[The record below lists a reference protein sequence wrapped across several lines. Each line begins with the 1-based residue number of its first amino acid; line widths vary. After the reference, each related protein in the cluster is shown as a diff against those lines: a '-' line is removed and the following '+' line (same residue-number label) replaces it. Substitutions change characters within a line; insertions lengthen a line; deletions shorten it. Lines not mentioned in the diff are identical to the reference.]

1 MRKRVPLDESGDPTL
16 GEVAL
21 DDDGGGSLGRREQRP
36 LERRETDAGDHAA
49 SEAEKTRPLVR
60 GEKLLAVRARVLL
73 CEREREETPSRI
85 EPRDL
90 RGARRR
96 REAKRGRRADSPAC
110 RWRSRVGRWGCRAGR
125 WPLWERRV
133 EDRPMT

>member
-1 MRKRVPLDESGDPTL
+1 MRKRVPLDESGDPAL

-60 GEKLLAVRARVLL
+60 GKKLEPASSCVRGNEKRHRHVLNHGT
-73 CEREREETPSRI
+73 C
-85 EPRDL
+85 
-90 RGARRR
+90 GARGGGGKR
-96 REAKRGRRADSPAC
+96 REDGERTRQHAD
-110 RWRSRVGRWGCRAGR
+110 G
-125 WPLWERRV
+125 EV
-133 EDRPMT
+133 E